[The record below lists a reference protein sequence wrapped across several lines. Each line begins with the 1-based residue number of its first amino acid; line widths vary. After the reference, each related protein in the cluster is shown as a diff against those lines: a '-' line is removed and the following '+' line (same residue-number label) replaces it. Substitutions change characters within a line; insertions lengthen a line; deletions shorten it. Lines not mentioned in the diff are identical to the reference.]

1 MNRRVPILVATI
13 AMVVALAGAAWSTAL
28 AATPSELFFSE
39 YIEGSSNNKALE
51 IYNGTGATIDLAAGG
66 YNVQMYFNGSASA
79 SLTINLT
86 GVVAPGDVFVL
97 AQSSANA
104 TILAQADQTNGA
116 GWFNGDDAVV
126 LRKGTTVIDAIGQI
140 GFDPGSEWGSG
151 LTSTADNTLRR
162 KATICAGD
170 PNGSDVFDPSV
181 EWEGFATDTFDG
193 LGSHTAACAGP
204 DAAPAVISTYPVV
217 GAMDFPFRDNL
228 TVTFSEPVNADPAT
242 FTLTCGSDELDFTV
256 SGGPE
261 TFTIDPEGD
270 LPTGTPCT
278 LTVSAANITD
288 QDTNDPPDTMDADV
302 VVNFT
307 PFDVCAVAFTP
318 IFDIQGSGAAAAIT
332 GIVTT
337 QGVVVGDYE
346 GSSPA
351 LRGFYMQDVTGDG
364 NSATSDAIFVFN
376 GNNNNVN
383 LGDVVRVT
391 GTAGEFQDQTQISA
405 SSVTNCGTGS
415 VQPFDVTL
423 PTAAADTLEQYEGML
438 VRFPQPL
445 YVTEHFQLGRFG
457 QVVVTS
463 QPDRQWVSTHVAAPG
478 AAANAVAAANS
489 LNRIIIDDE
498 LNNQNPDPIS
508 FGRNGQPLSASN
520 TLRGGDAVTGAV
532 GIMTYTWAGNSA
544 SGNAYRLRPISA
556 LGGFVEFTGADRPL
570 GPEPVAGA
578 LKVAAFNLLNYFN
591 TFDGLPDTLDNCTNG
606 VGGAAT
612 DCRGADTQDE
622 FDRQWPKTVS
632 AVTGLGADVIGLI
645 EIENDGYG
653 ADSALQ
659 DLVTKVN
666 TATAPGTYALI
677 DVDAATG
684 QINAL
689 GTDAIKVALIYKPAS
704 VTPVGQTAAL
714 NTEAFVNAGDSG
726 PRNRPALAQTFQ
738 ENSTGQRFTVVVN
751 HLKSKGSACDALDA
765 GDGQG
770 NCSIVRTIAANEL
783 VTWLAA
789 DPTGAGDGDVLIVGD
804 LNSYA
809 MEDPITAIKNTG
821 FTDLLNFFGGAAA
834 YGYVFDG
841 AWGYLD
847 HALASSP
854 MLSQIKGVT
863 EWHINA
869 DEPNVLDYNT
879 NFKSAGQVVSLYA
892 PDEFRTSDHDPV
904 LVGVCLTPPIA
915 VNVTPNVLWPPNH
928 KYVKVTASVVTAP
941 DATLSVTVT
950 SSEPDNGLGDG
961 DTPNDIQQL
970 SPNQFNLRAERAGG
984 GPGRV
989 YTVTY
994 TATRACGTSA
1004 TGVAQVL
1011 VPANQG
1017 KGNREGDAV
1026 TVERAVDALFMAN
1039 RLFLPAVTR

>member
-1 MNRRVPILVATI
+1 VNRRVPILAATI
-13 AMVVALAGAAWSTAL
+13 AMIAALAVAAWSTAI
-28 AATPSELFFSE
+28 AATPTELFFSE

-51 IYNGTGATIDLAAGG
+51 IYNGTGAAIDLEANG
-66 YNVQMYFNGSASA
+66 YNVQMFFNGNPVAT
-79 SLTINLT
+79 LTINLT
-86 GVVAPGDVFVL
+86 GVVANGDVYVV

-104 TILAQADQTNGA
+104 TILAQADQTNGS

-140 GFDPGSEWGSG
+140 GVDPGTEWGSG
-151 LTSTADNTLRR
+151 VTSTGDNTLRR
-162 KATICAGD
+162 KAAVCAGD
-170 PNGSDVFDPSV
+170 PNGSDAFEPSV
-181 EWEGFATDTFDG
+181 EWDGFDINAADG
-193 LGSHTAACAGP
+193 LGAHTTSCDG
-204 DAAPAVISTYPVV
+204 I
-217 GAMDFPFRDNL
+217 
-228 TVTFSEPVNADPAT
+228 EPPPP
-242 FTLTCGSDELDFTV
+242 
-256 SGGPE
+256 PE
-261 TFTIDPEGD
+261 
-270 LPTGTPCT
+270 
-278 LTVSAANITD
+278 
-288 QDTNDPPDTMDADV
+288 
-302 VVNFT
+302 
-307 PFDVCAVAFTP
+307 DVCAVAYTP
-318 IFDIQGSGAAAAIT
+318 IYAIQGSGATAAIT
-332 GIVTT
+332 GTVTT
-337 QGVVVGDYE
+337 RGVVVGDYE
-346 GSSPA
+346 GGSPA
-351 LRGFYMQDVTGDG
+351 LRGFYLQDAVGDG
-364 NSATSDAIFVFN
+364 DAVTSDAIFVFN
-376 GNNNNVN
+376 GNNNSVN
-383 LGDVVRVT
+383 LGDVVAVR
-391 GTAGEFQDQTQISA
+391 GTAGEFQDQTQISSVSA
-405 SSVTNCGTGS
+405 IANCGAGSVTP
-415 VQPFDVTL
+415 VDVTL
-423 PTAAADTLEQYEGML
+423 PTASADTLEQYEGML
-438 VRFPQPL
+438 VRFPQTL

-463 QPDRQWVSTHVAAPG
+463 QPDRQRVGTHVAAPG
-478 AAANAVAAANS
+478 APALAVEAANR
-489 LNRIIIDDE
+489 LDRIIIDDA
-498 LNNQNPDPIS
+498 LNLQNPDPIV

-544 SGNAYRLRPISA
+544 SGNAYRLRPINA
-556 LGGFVEFTGADRPL
+556 LGGFVEFTGAAR
-570 GPEPVAGA
+570 PVAPAQVGGA
-578 LKVAAFNLLNYFN
+578 LKVASFNLLNYFN
-591 TFDGLPDTLDNCTNG
+591 TFSGCTNG
-606 VGGAAT
+606 VGGATT
-612 DCRGADTQDE
+612 DCRGAESQLE
-622 FDRQWPKTVS
+622 FDRQSAKTVS
-632 AVTGLGADVIGLI
+632 AVAGLGADVIGLI

-659 DLVTKVN
+659 DLVNRVN
-666 TATAPGTYALI
+666 AVTAPGTYALI

-714 NTEAFVNAGDSG
+714 NTDAFVNAGDSG
-726 PRNRPALAQTFQ
+726 PRNRPALAQTF
-738 ENSTGQRFTVVVN
+738 EEKSTGQHFTVVVN
-751 HLKSKGSACDALDA
+751 HLKSKGSACDAPDA

-770 NCSIVRTIAANEL
+770 NCNIVRTIAANEL

-809 MEDPITAIKNTG
+809 MEDPITAIKNSG

-854 MLSQIKGVT
+854 MVSQVKGVT

-869 DEPNVLDYNT
+869 DEPSVLDYNT
-879 NFKSAGQVVSLYA
+879 NFKSAGQIDSLYA
-892 PDEFRTSDHDPV
+892 PDQYRTSDHDPV

-970 SPNQFNLRAERAGG
+970 SSNEFNLRAERAGG
-984 GPGRV
+984 GPGRI

-1011 VPANQG
+1011 VPTNQG
-1017 KGNREGDAV
+1017 KGNREGDVGMA
-1026 TVERAVDALFMAN
+1026 ERATDALYMAN
-1039 RLFLPAVTR
+1039 RLFLPAVVR

>member
-28 AATPSELFFSE
+28 AATPTELFFSE

-270 LPTGTPCT
+270 LPTGTSCT
-278 LTVSAANITD
+278 LTILAANVTD
-288 QDTNDPPDTMDADV
+288 LDTNDPPDTMDADAAV
-302 VVNFT
+302 MFT
-307 PFDVCAVAFTP
+307 PFDVCLAVFTP
-318 IFDIQGSGAAAAIT
+318 IYAIQGSGAAAAIT
-332 GIVTT
+332 GAVTT

-346 GSSPA
+346 GASPA
-351 LRGFYMQDVTGDG
+351 LRGFYMQDAAGDG

-391 GTAGEFQDQTQISA
+391 GTAGEFQDQTQIS
-405 SSVTNCGTGS
+405 SVSAIANCGAGS
-415 VQPFDVTL
+415 VQPVDVTL

-438 VRFPQPL
+438 VRFPQTL

-463 QPDRQWVSTHVAAPG
+463 QPDRQRVGTHVAAPG
-478 AAANAVAAANS
+478 APALAVEAANR
-489 LNRIIIDDE
+489 LDRIIIDDA
-498 LNNQNPDPIS
+498 LNNQTPDPIS

-544 SGNAYRLRPISA
+544 SGNAYRLRP
-556 LGGFVEFTGADRPL
+556 
-570 GPEPVAGA
+570 
-578 LKVAAFNLLNYFN
+578 
-591 TFDGLPDTLDNCTNG
+591 
-606 VGGAAT
+606 
-612 DCRGADTQDE
+612 
-622 FDRQWPKTVS
+622 
-632 AVTGLGADVIGLI
+632 
-645 EIENDGYG
+645 
-653 ADSALQ
+653 
-659 DLVTKVN
+659 
-666 TATAPGTYALI
+666 
-677 DVDAATG
+677 
-684 QINAL
+684 
-689 GTDAIKVALIYKPAS
+689 
-704 VTPVGQTAAL
+704 
-714 NTEAFVNAGDSG
+714 
-726 PRNRPALAQTFQ
+726 
-738 ENSTGQRFTVVVN
+738 
-751 HLKSKGSACDALDA
+751 
-765 GDGQG
+765 
-770 NCSIVRTIAANEL
+770 
-783 VTWLAA
+783 
-789 DPTGAGDGDVLIVGD
+789 
-804 LNSYA
+804 
-809 MEDPITAIKNTG
+809 
-821 FTDLLNFFGGAAA
+821 
-834 YGYVFDG
+834 
-841 AWGYLD
+841 
-847 HALASSP
+847 
-854 MLSQIKGVT
+854 
-863 EWHINA
+863 
-869 DEPNVLDYNT
+869 
-879 NFKSAGQVVSLYA
+879 
-892 PDEFRTSDHDPV
+892 
-904 LVGVCLTPPIA
+904 
-915 VNVTPNVLWPPNH
+915 
-928 KYVKVTASVVTAP
+928 
-941 DATLSVTVT
+941 
-950 SSEPDNGLGDG
+950 
-961 DTPNDIQQL
+961 
-970 SPNQFNLRAERAGG
+970 
-984 GPGRV
+984 
-989 YTVTY
+989 
-994 TATRACGTSA
+994 
-1004 TGVAQVL
+1004 
-1011 VPANQG
+1011 
-1017 KGNREGDAV
+1017 
-1026 TVERAVDALFMAN
+1026 
-1039 RLFLPAVTR
+1039 